1 MSKKVKIVVDKQKRQ
16 YDNMIVKDSQSQIE
30 GGDNVRNT
38 AAGAGDKGTELRYM
52 GREEEI

>member
-1 MSKKVKIVVDKQKRQ
+1 MSKKVKKVVDKQKRQ

-30 GGDNVRNT
+30 GGDNVGST
-38 AAGAGDKGTELRYM
+38 AAGAGDKGTELRYK

>member
-1 MSKKVKIVVDKQKRQ
+1 MSKKVKKVVDKQKRQ